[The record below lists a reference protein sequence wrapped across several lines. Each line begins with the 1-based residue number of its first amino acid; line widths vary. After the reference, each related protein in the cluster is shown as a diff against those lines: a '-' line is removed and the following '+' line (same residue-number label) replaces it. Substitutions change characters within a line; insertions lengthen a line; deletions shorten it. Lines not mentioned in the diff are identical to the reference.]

1 MKNYRDIE
9 TETLVTL
16 TLAGDQ
22 GAYEALVLRFQRAVI
37 SSAARITGSEYMAE
51 DAAQDAFVSAWLKL
65 SSLRERGKFG
75 AWVCRI
81 AKNSA
86 KNMVLR
92 YRDYIN
98 IDAVIG
104 AEYETGECTEDAFLR
119 SSEHEDLHESIDTLP
134 DKVKT
139 VIKLHYFDGYSIAE
153 IAAMMR
159 APVGTVKYQ
168 LHEGRRMIRK
178 ELCAM
183 NENMNDTLVERV
195 MKKVEELKLWCF
207 RDNKDGFADV
217 YNETLAEVEN
227 LPESKEK
234 QGMLADVLLRGWWW
248 VPGSQNDELFA
259 RIKEAAIE
267 SRNEDVMEFVT
278 NRELDKL
285 SGKPKREFMLNTQ
298 IPELEN
304 MGFVKARA
312 CVWFWLGREY
322 FRAGKYAEGY
332 EAMEK
337 VISLLE
343 PKDAYYAN
351 ALAAIAGQKAV
362 ENEHNAMYN
371 MHALANVYRFVGSKC
386 HLWLQPGYGD
396 GECSDGYWPSYVF
409 NNFAWCDGVL
419 FDNAMKPGDIYTGSD
434 GVSTVAF
441 ETDGDTVITPCGVFE
456 NCERWVL
463 NSIYDHN
470 GKQTHK
476 CTAWFKNGVGCIK
489 TDIGERWGHK
499 GGVSVLK
506 AYEVKGGSGKI
517 PFAAGNRWEY
527 ETELDGKVFDYK
539 NIIEVT
545 AADKTEATLSQYWYC
560 IRKGYDETS
569 FAEMMKA
576 ARRGYHKPS
585 ADNDG
590 YDLVDVSHYLEKA
603 EKLAKTPMEKAHF
616 DVASKVMKRIF
627 ETDEKYNPARTASGH
642 WNFFTYEKI
651 LRENGKVCSDDDR
664 VYSFEWKEMGNRG
677 KAGNAL
683 LYNFIYDIFQT
694 IAGGTL
700 WNNAWKA
707 GFEEKIKYKYAD
719 KKCESEISV
728 SDAGSITTEAGTFEN
743 CLCVSIKASG
753 FEGGFAYRG
762 GHKEYY
768 FAPGVGMV
776 KAVIHRYNYTIKN
789 VFNLTE
795 YRGSGEGYMPL
806 EAGMFRRYE
815 AEEIGEGYVASAEYT
830 FEKDEN
836 GELIMLANQEGI
848 KIL

>member
-22 GAYEALVLRFQRAVI
+22 GAYEELVLRFQRAVI
-37 SSAARITGSEYMAE
+37 LSAARITGSEYMAE

-65 SSLRERGKFG
+65 ASLRERGKFG

-98 IDAVIG
+98 IDAVLG

-119 SSEHEDLHESIDTLP
+119 SSENEELHESIDTLP
-134 DKVKT
+134 EKVKT

-183 NENMNDTLVERV
+183 NENMNDTLVQRV
-195 MKKVEELKLWCF
+195 MKKVEELKLWRL
-207 RDNKDGFADV
+207 RDNKDGFVAA
-217 YNETLAEVEN
+217 YNETLAEVET

-248 VPGSQNDELFA
+248 MPGAQNDELFA
-259 RIKEAAIE
+259 RIKKEATE
-267 SRNEDVMEFVT
+267 SLNEYVMEFVAA
-278 NRELDKL
+278 REHDKL
-285 SGKPKREFMLNTQ
+285 SGKDKREFMLNTQ
-298 IPELEN
+298 IPELEK
-304 MGFVKARA
+304 MGFIKARA
-312 CVWFWLGREY
+312 YVWFWLGREY
-322 FRAGKYAEGY
+322 FWVGKYAEGY

-337 VISLLE
+337 VLSLLT
-343 PKDAYYAN
+343 PKDVYYAN
-351 ALAAIAGQKAV
+351 ALAAIAGHKGV
-362 ENEHNAMYN
+362 ENKSKGLYN
-371 MHALANVYRFVGSKC
+371 MHALATAYRYIGGKC

-396 GECSDGYWPSYVF
+396 GNGEDDIYVWSYVF
-409 NNFAWCDGVL
+409 DNFSSCDKLL
-419 FDNAMKPGDIYTGSD
+419 FDNDMRPGDVYMGSD
-434 GVSTVAF
+434 GVSTVTF
-441 ETDGDTVITPCGVFE
+441 EADDDTVVTPCGTFK

-463 NSIYDHN
+463 NKVNDYKNMTFRSTVWY
-470 GKQTHK
+470 
-476 CTAWFKNGVGCIK
+476 KNGVGCVK
-489 TDIGERWGHK
+489 ADVGERFGLK
-499 GGVSVLK
+499 GGAITLK
-506 AYEVKGGSGKI
+506 SYEIKGGTGKI
-517 PFAAGNRWEY
+517 PFYKGNRWEY
-527 ETELDGKVFDYK
+527 GSNLDGAIFEYK
-539 NIIEVT
+539 NVIEVT
-545 AADKTEATLSQYWYC
+545 SADEEEATLSHYWYY

-576 ARRGYHKPS
+576 ARRGYALPEP
-585 ADNDG
+585 DDG
-590 YDLVDVSHYLEKA
+590 DYYLVDVSRYLEKA
-603 EKLAKTPMEKAHF
+603 EKLAKAPIEKAHVS
-616 DVASKVMKRIF
+616 VASKVMKRIF

-651 LRENGKVCSDDDR
+651 VRENGKVYTDDDR
-664 VYSFEWKEMGNRG
+664 IFSFEWKSSGNNG
-677 KAGNAL
+677 KVGNAL
-683 LYNFIYDIFQT
+683 LYNFVYDILQQ

-700 WNNAWKA
+700 WNDAWKA
-707 GFEEKIKYKYAD
+707 GFEEKIKYTDYGEEH
-719 KKCESEISV
+719 ESEIFV
-728 SDAGSITTEAGTFEN
+728 TDVGSITTEAGTFEN

-753 FEGGFAYRG
+753 FKGGWSYRG
-762 GHKEYY
+762 GHKDYY

-776 KAVIHRYNYTIKN
+776 RCVVHRYNYTVKN
-789 VFNLTE
+789 VFNLTA
-795 YRGSGEGYMPL
+795 YRGTGEGYMPL

-830 FEKDEN
+830 FEKNEN

-848 KIL
+848 KKL